1 MTKTAVIDTSVELR
15 GVQSKVDA
23 RGRSSTGSG
32 DITYTGP
39 ADPEESTLMG
49 KDPLNDLMLEIKADN
64 VKISG
69 LTITGGAEGKDT
81 IQITSAAKKMEFI
94 NTLFRHIK
102 AHAVIKSNGKPDL
115 HLLGCQFQD
124 LTEVSKNILHV
135 AGGGD
140 IKVVFTTF

>member
-32 DITYTGP
+32 DTTYIGP
-39 ADPEESTLMG
+39 ADPEESTLIG
-49 KDPLNDLMLEIKADN
+49 KDPLNDLMLQIKADN
-64 VKISG
+64 VKITG
-69 LTITGGAEGKDT
+69 LTITGGAKGYNT
-81 IQITSAAKKMEFI
+81 IEIHSATKKLEFI

-102 AHAVIKSNGKPDL
+102 ANNVISSKGKPDL

-124 LTEVSKNILHV
+124 LTEVSYILNV
-135 AGGGD
+135 VGGGD

>member
-69 LTITGGAEGKDT
+69 LTITGGAKGKHT
-81 IQITSAAKKMEFI
+81 IDTSAAKKMEFI

-115 HLLGCQFQD
+115 LLLGCQFQD
-124 LTEVSKNILHV
+124 LTEVKYIIHV